1 MKLITTASE
10 LATYCAE
17 WAQADYLTVDTEFIR
32 ESTYWPQ
39 LCLLQ
44 VGGPDGAVAI
54 DPLSPE
60 MDLTPFYEIL
70 ANPKIVKVF
79 HAGRQDIE
87 IFFNL
92 TQAIPAPIFDTQVA
106 AMVCGFGDSVSYETL
121 TSKLAQAKLDKGSRF
136 TDWAQRPLS
145 ERQMA
150 YALDDVIHL
159 RVIYEKLVAELAET
173 GRTDWVQEEM
183 GILTN
188 PLTYRTEPAEAWRR
202 LKPRNDS
209 PRTLVVLQAAAA
221 WRETEAQAKDVPRG
235 RIMRDET
242 LIELALAAPTTP
254 KDLARLRGL
263 PGGLAEGKRGE
274 TLLKLIAEALA
285 QPKEQWPRAEPRPD
299 LPGGLGPTVEL
310 LRVLLRLCAESHGVA
325 PKLLA
330 STSDLDLL
338 AADDDA
344 AIKGLTGW
352 RYDIFGQQALKL
364 KHGQLALSIEQR
376 QIVLK
381 EVAPEGRELSGA
393 AKL

>member
-10 LATYCAE
+10 LAEYCAE
-17 WAQADYLTVDTEFIR
+17 WAEAEYLTVDTEFIR

-44 VGGPDGAVAI
+44 VGGPNGAVAV

-60 MDLTPFYEIL
+60 MDLAPFNEIL
-70 ANPKIVKVF
+70 ANPGVMKVF

-92 TQAIPAPIFDTQVA
+92 TKTIPAPIFDTQVA

-121 TSKLAQAKLDKGSRF
+121 TAKLAHARLDKGSRF

-145 ERQMA
+145 ERQLT

-159 RVIYEKLVAELAET
+159 RVIYEKLVDDLART
-173 GRTDWVQEEM
+173 GRHDWVQEEM

-209 PRTLVVLQAAAA
+209 PRTLVVLQATAA

-242 LIELALAAPTTP
+242 LIELALAAPTSP
-254 KDLARLRGL
+254 QELARLRGL

-274 TLLKLIAEALA
+274 ALLKIIAEALA
-285 QPKEQWPRAEPRPD
+285 QPRDRWPRAEPRPD
-299 LPGGLGPTVEL
+299 LGGGLGPTVEL
-310 LRVLLRLCAESHGVA
+310 LKVLLRLCAEKHEVA
-325 PKLLA
+325 AKLLA
-330 STSDLDLL
+330 SSSDLDLL
-338 AADDDA
+338 AADDA
-344 AIKGLTGW
+344 ADIKALSGW
-352 RYDIFGQQALKL
+352 RYEIFGQQALKL
-364 KHGQLALSIEQR
+364 KHGQLALSIENR
-376 QIVLK
+376 QIVVK
-381 EVAPEGRELSGA
+381 ELTA
-393 AKL
+393 

>member
-1 MKLITTASE
+1 MKLITTTSE

-17 WAQADYLTVDTEFIR
+17 WAKAEYLTVDTEFIR

-44 VGGPDGAVAI
+44 VGGPEGAVAV
-54 DPLSPE
+54 DPLAPE
-60 MDLTPFYEIL
+60 MDLTPFHEIL
-70 ANPKIVKVF
+70 ANPGVIKVF
-79 HAGRQDIE
+79 HAGRQDVE
-87 IFFNL
+87 IFFYR
-92 TQAIPAPIFDTQVA
+92 TGTIPAPIFDTQVA

-121 TSKLAQAKLDKGSRF
+121 TARLANAKLDKGSRF

-145 ERQMA
+145 DRQLV

-159 RVIYEKLVAELAET
+159 RVIYEKLAAELVKT
-173 GRTDWVQEEM
+173 GRTDWVREEM

-235 RIMRDET
+235 RILRDET

-274 TLLKLIAEALA
+274 ALVALIAAALA
-285 QPKEQWPRAEPRPD
+285 LPKDQWPKADARPE

-310 LRVLLRLCAESHGVA
+310 LKVLLRLCAEKHEVA
-325 PKLLA
+325 AKLLA
-330 STSDLDLL
+330 SAQDLDLL
-338 AADDDA
+338 AADDEA
-344 AIKGLTGW
+344 GVKSLAGW
-352 RYDIFGQQALKL
+352 RYELFGQQALKL
-364 KHGQLALSIEQR
+364 KHGQLALSIEKQ

-381 EVAPEGRELSGA
+381 DVA
-393 AKL
+393 